1 LTLSPPRVVIVV
13 VTWNGLRDTLACLV
27 TLRGL
32 DYANVQ
38 VVLIDNASADGTAET
53 VRRCFPEV
61 EIVANTANTGYVHA
75 NNQGI
80 AWALAHGADW
90 ILLLNNDVIM
100 EPGAL
105 AEMIRV
111 GEAAPDTGV
120 VGPAMQRTLR
130 PDLIDLGG
138 DLDFRWGRVLLR
150 QYAPSLNGHD
160 TLPIGYVWG
169 CTLMAR
175 RAVFEQVGG
184 LEPVYVAYFE
194 DAELC
199 LRAARL
205 GYRTVTALCARVV
218 HQVGRSGEKRFAWQT
233 YLRMRNHALFFLRL
247 GEPRDWPTLIPALF
261 LIQLPLIFA
270 RSVRVYLARKIRR
283 RKYADRPI
291 TLWGYAGHVQR
302 PTPEQIKRW
311 LDEAGYSAR

>member
-1 LTLSPPRVVIVV
+1 VAPLTPCVVIVV
-13 VTWNGLRDTLACLV
+13 VTWNGLRDTLDCLV
-27 TLRGL
+27 TLRRL
-32 DYANVQ
+32 DYTNYQ
-38 VVLIDNASADGTAET
+38 VVLVDNGSLDGTLET
-53 VRRCFPEV
+53 VRRCFPEIEV
-61 EIVANTANTGYVHA
+61 IANAANTGYVHA

-80 AWALAHGADW
+80 TRALERGADW

-105 AEMIRV
+105 AEMVRV
-111 GEAAPDTGV
+111 GEKTPAAGI

-150 QYAPSLNGHD
+150 QYTPALNDHD
-160 TLPIGYVWG
+160 ALPIGYVWG

-175 RAVFEQVGG
+175 RAVFEQIGG

-199 LRAARL
+199 LQAARL
-205 GYRTVTALCARVV
+205 GYRTVTALRARVV

-233 YLRMRNHALFFLRL
+233 YLRMRNHALFFIRQSR
-247 GEPRDWPTLIPALF
+247 PRHWPTLIPALF

-270 RSVRVYLARKIRR
+270 RSVRVYLARLIRR

-291 TLWGYAGHVQR
+291 TLWGYDGHVDR
-302 PTPEQIKRW
+302 PTPEQIERW
-311 LDEAGYSAR
+311 LDEAGYSSR